1 MLTFAHLTDYIALTR
16 LNRPIGTY
24 LLLWPT
30 LWALWIAAQGIP
42 NVWTLCVFTLGVVL
56 MRSAGCIIN
65 DYADRNID
73 RHVKRTRDRPLTAGR
88 ISSREALTLF
98 VILCLISFCL
108 VLTLNLLTIALS
120 FIALLLAAVYPF
132 MKRYTHFPQV
142 VLGAAFSWAIPMAF
156 AAELGTIP
164 AIGWLLFLITVIWT
178 VAYDTLYA
186 MVDREDDLKIGVK
199 STAIFFGRFDKIT
212 VAFLQ
217 VIVIAGLVTIG
228 ILAQLEWIYFVALSI
243 AALSFI
249 YQQWLIYHRQPE
261 RCFQAFLNNHWTG
274 LIIFLGIALTYFFK

>member
-1 MLTFAHLTDYIALTR
+1 MLTLAHLPDYIALTR

-30 LWALWIAAQGIP
+30 LWALWIAAQGFP
-42 NVWTLCVFTLGVVL
+42 PLWTLCVFVLGVVL

-65 DYADRNID
+65 DYADRKID
-73 RHVKRTRDRPLTAGR
+73 CHVKRTRDRPLTAGR

-98 VILCLISFCL
+98 VILCLVSFCL

-120 FIALLLAAVYPF
+120 FIALLLASVYPF

-156 AAELGTIP
+156 AAEVGTIP

-217 VIVIAGLVTIG
+217 AIVIAGLVTIG
-228 ILAQLEWIYFVALSI
+228 ICAQLGWIYYFALII

-274 LIIFLGIALTYFFK
+274 LIIFLGIALSYFFK